1 MENAT
6 REGYKKILQALR
18 DYVETVNDNEKV
30 LLNAANVC
38 CEAMGNDKISTE
50 SKEKLEEIL
59 ARVNGKTV
67 QLVPT
72 AIHDACCHSGGVSEQ
87 KYRSAMG
94 DICLDD
100 KTN

>member
-18 DYVETVNDNEKV
+18 EYVETVNDNEKV

-59 ARVNGKTV
+59 ARVNRMYPMV
-67 QLVPT
+67 EELYNQ
-72 AIHDACCHSGGVSEQ
+72 VSQEY
-87 KYRSAMG
+87 KAAF
-94 DICLDD
+94 DI
-100 KTN
+100 

>member
-6 REGYKKILQALR
+6 REGYKKILQALKE
-18 DYVETVNDNEKV
+18 YVEKVNDNEKV

-59 ARVNGKTV
+59 ARVNRMYPMV
-67 QLVPT
+67 EDLYNQ
-72 AIHDACCHSGGVSEQ
+72 VSQEY
-87 KYRSAMG
+87 KAAF
-94 DICLDD
+94 DI
-100 KTN
+100 

>member
-6 REGYKKILQALR
+6 REGYKKILQALKE
-18 DYVETVNDNEKV
+18 YVETVNDNEKV

-59 ARVNGKTV
+59 ARVNRMYPMV
-67 QLVPT
+67 EELYNQ
-72 AIHDACCHSGGVSEQ
+72 VSQEY
-87 KYRSAMG
+87 KAAFN
-94 DICLDD
+94 I
-100 KTN
+100 

>member
-59 ARVNGKTV
+59 ARVNRLYPMV
-67 QLVPT
+67 DDLYSQISR
-72 AIHDACCHSGGVSEQ
+72 AYQEAF
-87 KYRSAMG
+87 
-94 DICLDD
+94 DI
-100 KTN
+100 

>member
-6 REGYKKILQALR
+6 REGYKKILQALKE
-18 DYVETVNDNEKV
+18 YVETVNDNEKV

-59 ARVNGKTV
+59 ARVNRMYPMV
-67 QLVPT
+67 EELYNQ
-72 AIHDACCHSGGVSEQ
+72 VSQEY
-87 KYRSAMG
+87 KAAF
-94 DICLDD
+94 DI
-100 KTN
+100 